1 MRNSLF
7 PSLGGEKLVPEARQ
21 DITWN
26 ISTSPH
32 LDPHTNQYELE
43 VQRII
48 HLQDITN
55 NYWMCSLTIRNM

>member
-7 PSLGGEKLVPEARQ
+7 PPLGGEKLLPEARQ

-26 ISTSPH
+26 ISTLPH
-32 LDPHTNQYELE
+32 LDPHTNEYELE

-48 HLQDITN
+48 HL
-55 NYWMCSLTIRNM
+55 